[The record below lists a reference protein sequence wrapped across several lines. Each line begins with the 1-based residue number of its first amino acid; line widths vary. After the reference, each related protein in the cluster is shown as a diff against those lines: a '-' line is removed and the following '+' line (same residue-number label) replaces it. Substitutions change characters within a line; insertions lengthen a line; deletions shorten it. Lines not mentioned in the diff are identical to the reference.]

1 MLFEPAWFRWFRR
14 VFLTLLAIFT
24 IVPIYVMVTSGMK
37 SLVDV
42 KGDFSWWPRR
52 VTFAAFADMW
62 HTIPL
67 GRYFLNSVIVCASSA
82 LLSIFVAVFAAYGVS
97 RYRFRGRGVFTTTV
111 LSTQMFPG
119 ILFLM
124 PLFLIYVNFDNTL
137 GITLFNGTRFGLIL
151 TYLTFTLPF
160 SIWMLTAYF
169 DSIPVDLDQA
179 AMVDG
184 AGPLRAL
191 FRVVVPTALPGIV
204 AVTVYAFMT
213 AWSEVL
219 FASVMTTSASRTLA
233 IGLKEYSTSTNVYWN
248 QLMAASFV
256 VSIPVVAMF
265 LILQRYL
272 VQGLTAGAV
281 K

>member
-1 MLFEPAWFRWFRR
+1 MLFEPAWFRWLRR
-14 VFLTLLAIFT
+14 VFLVALALFTL
-24 IVPIYVMVTSGMK
+24 VPIYVMLTTGLK
-37 SLVDV
+37 TLGDV
-42 KGDFSWWPRR
+42 NGEFAWWPKNL
-52 VTFAAFADMW
+52 TIEAFADMW
-62 HTIPL
+62 STIPL
-67 GRYFLNSVIVCASSA
+67 GRYFLNSVIVCTCAA
-82 LLSIFVAVFAAYGVS
+82 VLSILIAIFAAYALS
-97 RYRFRGRGVFTTTV
+97 RYRFRGRGVFSTTV

-119 ILFLM
+119 ILFLL

-137 GITLFNGTRFGLIL
+137 GFTLFNGTRFGLVL

-169 DSIPVDLDQA
+169 DSIPQDLDQA

-184 AGPLRAL
+184 SGPMGAL
-191 FRVVVPTALPGIV
+191 FRVVVPTAVPGIV

-219 FASVMTTSASRTLA
+219 FASVMTTPATRTLA
-233 IGLKEYSTSTNVYWN
+233 IGLQEYSTSTNVYWN

-256 VSIPVVAMF
+256 VSIPVVALF
-265 LILQRYL
+265 LLLQRYL
-272 VQGLTAGAV
+272 IQGLTAGAV

>member
-1 MLFEPAWFRWFRR
+1 MLSDPAWFRWFRR
-14 VFLTLLAIFT
+14 IFLTLLALFT
-24 IVPIYVMVTSGMK
+24 VVPIYVMVTTGLK
-37 SLVDV
+37 SLGDV
-42 KGDFSWWPRR
+42 NGDFSWLPNLDPS
-52 VTFAAFADMW
+52 AFVDMW
-62 HTIPL
+62 ATIPL
-67 GRYFLNSVIVCASSA
+67 GRYFLNSVIVCTCAA
-82 LLSIFVAVFAAYGVS
+82 LLSILIAIFAAYAVS
-97 RYRFRGRGVFTTTV
+97 RYRYRGRGVFTTTV

-119 ILFLM
+119 ILFLL

-137 GITLFNGTRFGLIL
+137 GFTLFNGTRFGLIL

-184 AGPLRAL
+184 AGPMRAL

-219 FASVMTTSASRTLA
+219 FASVMTTPATRTLA
-233 IGLKEYSTSTNVYWN
+233 IGLQEYSTSTNVYWN

-265 LILQRYL
+265 LLLQRYL